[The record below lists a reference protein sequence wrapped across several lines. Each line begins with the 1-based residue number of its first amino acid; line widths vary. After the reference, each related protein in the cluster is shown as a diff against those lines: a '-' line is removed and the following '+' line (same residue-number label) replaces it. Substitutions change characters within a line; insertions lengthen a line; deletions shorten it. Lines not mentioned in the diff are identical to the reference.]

1 MVYVLCILMYE
12 RGIFIFRRDL
22 RIKDNIGLWEA
33 TRMCKTLF
41 PIFIFTPEQV
51 GSDNQYRSQNAIQFM
66 IESLDDLDNELK
78 NERSGLMTFYGD
90 INLVLTAM
98 IRSLKIDCVF
108 FNRDYTPYSLRRDK
122 DIHELCDKCGVGC
135 ETFADYYLFEPG
147 KFGKAGMD
155 DPEIYR
161 KFTPFYTKALENI
174 KHIQT
179 SKMGV
184 KKGVLSYEKNNDKH
198 ILLKDAYVRF
208 AAGNPHVEYMG
219 GRTNGLRVLEA
230 ALRNQGDYEKTRD
243 QLIVET
249 SRLSAY
255 IKFGCVSIRE
265 VYHRFVSAFGQKSP
279 LVRQLFWREF
289 YAQILFANP
298 TLLGHSM
305 NHKYDNIVWENNR
318 ARFNAWKEGRTG
330 FPIVDAC
337 MKQLNTT
344 GYMHNR
350 GRLIVASFLIKTLLI
365 DWRWGEKYFAT
376 QLVDYD
382 VASNSQNWL
391 WVSGGGADSQP
402 YFRVFSPW
410 EQSKKC
416 DPEAEYI
423 KKWIPELKDIE
434 AKVIHSWNIKGQ
446 YNIYHKPIVD
456 YAEEKIKALSMYAK
470 IF

>member
-1 MVYVLCILMYE
+1 MYE

-33 TRMCKTLF
+33 TRSCKTLF

-51 GSDNQYRSQNAIQFM
+51 SIDNQYRSQNAIQFM
-66 IESLDDLDNELK
+66 IESLDDLDEALRGEK
-78 NERSGLMTFYGD
+78 SGLNTLYGD
-90 INLVLTAM
+90 NIQVLTNM
-98 IRSLKIDCVF
+98 IKSLKIDCVF
-108 FNRDYTPYSLRRDK
+108 FNRDYTPYSLKRDRG
-122 DIHELCDKCGVGC
+122 ITELCEKLGVAC

-147 KFGKAGMD
+147 KFGKEGMS
-155 DPEIYR
+155 DPDIYK
-161 KFTPFYTKALENI
+161 KFTPFYNKAMENL

-179 SKMGV
+179 SKNDV
-184 KKGVLSYEKNNDKH
+184 KKGVLTNEKINDKH
-198 ILLKDAYVRF
+198 ILLKDAYFRF
-208 AAGNPHVEYMG
+208 ASGNPDIGYVG
-219 GRTNGLRVLEA
+219 GRTNGLVVLSA
-230 ALRNQGDYEKTRD
+230 ALRSQAHYDKTRD
-243 QLIVET
+243 LLGFET

-265 VYHRFVSAFGQKSP
+265 VYHRFVSAFGRHSP
-279 LVRQLFWREF
+279 LIRQLFWREF

-305 NHKYDNIVWENNR
+305 NPRYDKIVWENDR
-318 ARFNAWKEGRTG
+318 AKFNAWKEGRTG
-330 FPIVDAC
+330 FPVVDAC
-337 MKQLNTT
+337 MRQLNAT

-350 GRLIVASFLIKTLLI
+350 GRLIVASFLIKTLMI

-376 QLVDYD
+376 KLVDYD

-402 YFRVFSPW
+402 YFRIFSPW

-416 DPEAEYI
+416 DPDAEYI
-423 KKWIPELKDIE
+423 KKWIPELKDVD
-434 AKVIHSWNIKGQ
+434 AKVIHAWNKKGKYDIGYPQ
-446 YNIYHKPIVD
+446 PIVD
-456 YAEEKIKALSMYAK
+456 YAEEKKKALSMYSK